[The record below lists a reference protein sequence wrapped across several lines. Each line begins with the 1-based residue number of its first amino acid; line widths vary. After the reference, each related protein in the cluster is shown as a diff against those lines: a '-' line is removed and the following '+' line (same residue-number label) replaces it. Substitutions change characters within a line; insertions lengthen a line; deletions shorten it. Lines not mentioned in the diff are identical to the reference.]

1 MRFAILVSSDQ
12 FFDGIF
18 QSALLKENSNGSYDV
33 VRPIS
38 FGDFVTE
45 ELNEPKNCWCKK
57 QLTICLKPFS
67 NCLYGNQNTLY
78 PHTIQKW
85 QR

>member
-45 ELNEPKNCWCKK
+45 ELNEN
-57 QLTICLKPFS
+57 
-67 NCLYGNQNTLY
+67 
-78 PHTIQKW
+78 
-85 QR
+85 